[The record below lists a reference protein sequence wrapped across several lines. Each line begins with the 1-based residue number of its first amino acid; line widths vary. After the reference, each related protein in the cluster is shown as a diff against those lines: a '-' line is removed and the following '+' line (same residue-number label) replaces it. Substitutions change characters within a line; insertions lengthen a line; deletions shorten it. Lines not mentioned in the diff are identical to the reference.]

1 MKNSGY
7 NYQKLATYN
16 EYDNDEVKY
25 HKPNTE
31 LDDTTSKTPSPS
43 DKQAH
48 STLQL
53 GKMVW

>member
-7 NYQKLATYN
+7 DYQKLATYN
-16 EYDNDEVKY
+16 EYNNDEVKY

-53 GKMVW
+53 GQIVW